1 VQALAADSAHW
12 INKIAAPRDRKHL
25 FFKDFRSSTEREHGR
40 LPDMNNSRE
49 LDSSKS
55 DRCQAR
61 MRPCFATMICR
72 IWHGR
77 TLRHKADAYA
87 SFLEQRAI
95 PDYRSV
101 AGNLSVQVLR
111 RDAGEAT
118 HFLTVTLWESEQ
130 AIRGFAGDE
139 LLVAKYY
146 PEDAEYLL
154 EFEREVQHFV
164 VSAHAPVDVRNG

>member
-1 VQALAADSAHW
+1 MA
-12 INKIAAPRDRKHL
+12 
-25 FFKDFRSSTEREHGR
+25 DFRDVNNGRE
-40 LPDMNNSRE
+40 P
-49 LDSSKS
+49 DSSKS

-61 MRPCFATMICR
+61 TRPCSATMICR

-77 TLRHKADAYA
+77 TPRHKADAYA

-111 RDAGEAT
+111 RDAGDVT

-154 EFEREVQHFV
+154 EFEREVQHFA
-164 VSAHAPVDVRNG
+164 VSALAPGTGRFFERRNAGLKSLEK

>member
-1 VQALAADSAHW
+1 MLGHHDLQNLAW
-12 INKIAAPRDRKHL
+12 PYAAAQSR
-25 FFKDFRSSTEREHGR
+25 R
-40 LPDMNNSRE
+40 LCVVP
-49 LDSSKS
+49 
-55 DRCQAR
+55 
-61 MRPCFATMICR
+61 
-72 IWHGR
+72 
-77 TLRHKADAYA
+77 
-87 SFLEQRAI
+87 EQRAI

-111 RDAGEAT
+111 RDAGDVT

-154 EFEREVQHFV
+154 EFEREVQHFA
-164 VSAHAPVDVRNG
+164 VSALAPGTGRFFERRNAGLKSLEK